1 MTGVRHVA
9 PLDGPL
15 DATVRVPGSKSIT
28 NRALVAALL
37 ATGTTTLGNVLVA
50 DDTEAMVEA
59 VRALGATVALEGE
72 RAAVTGTG
80 GRLAP
85 GPRTIDA
92 RQAGT
97 VARFLPPVLALGEGP
112 YRVDAAPAMRARPM
126 GPLVAALRELGARIE
141 EEGAAGSLPLVV
153 HGGGLRGGRVG
164 LAGDVS
170 SQFVSGLLLAAPLV
184 PGGLRV
190 ELSTPPVSRPY
201 LDMTLAVM
209 GTFGAAGSWEGER
222 AIAVPPGRYRA
233 ASLEVEPDA
242 TAASYFLGAAAAHGG
257 RVRVPGLGRGSLQGD
272 LRFVEVLAAMG
283 AEVDVGDDYVEVRG
297 VRPLRGVTADLRDI
311 SDTAQ
316 TLAAVAV
323 FATSPTRVTGVG
335 FIRRK
340 ETDRVAAVVGE
351 LRRLG
356 IDAREEPD
364 GFVVHPGRPRAARV
378 ATHGDHRMAMSL
390 AVVALGTPGGLE
402 IDDPACVGK
411 TFPGFWEALEALR
424 GGRPGS
430 PG

>member
-1 MTGVRHVA
+1 
-9 PLDGPL
+9 
-15 DATVRVPGSKSIT
+15 
-28 NRALVAALL
+28 
-37 ATGTTTLGNVLVA
+37 
-50 DDTEAMVEA
+50 
-59 VRALGATVALEGE
+59 
-72 RAAVTGTG
+72 
-80 GRLAP
+80 
-85 GPRTIDA
+85 
-92 RQAGT
+92 
-97 VARFLPPVLALGEGP
+97 
-112 YRVDAAPAMRARPM
+112 
-126 GPLVAALRELGARIE
+126 
-141 EEGAAGSLPLVV
+141 
-153 HGGGLRGGRVG
+153 
-164 LAGDVS
+164 
-170 SQFVSGLLLAAPLV
+170 
-184 PGGLRV
+184 
-190 ELSTPPVSRPY
+190 
-201 LDMTLAVM
+201 
-209 GTFGAAGSWEGER
+209 
-222 AIAVPPGRYRA
+222 
-233 ASLEVEPDA
+233 
-242 TAASYFLGAAAAHGG
+242 
-257 RVRVPGLGRGSLQGD
+257 VRVPGLGRGSLQGD